1 MKIDDIRQGF
11 GSLWDSV
18 AEGWDRLRQ
27 GAAGALTRF
36 SPGEKSQLPAGSEV
50 DDPPFLPGAAS
61 WAMLGG
67 DVFEDERRVVVR
79 LEAPGMERED
89 FDVQVI
95 GEALVVRGEK
105 KFERETSEGGSEGR
119 WRVLQ
124 CAYGS
129 FHRSVPLPAPV
140 QADAAK
146 ASYRNGVLR
155 VELPK
160 REAAAPQARRIAIG

>member
-1 MKIDDIRQGF
+1 MKIDDIRRSV

-18 AEGWDRLRQ
+18 AGGWDRLRQ
-27 GAAGALTRF
+27 GATGALTRYR
-36 SPGEKSQLPAGSEV
+36 PGDKSNLPATTEV
-50 DDPPFLPGAAS
+50 DDALFPTGPA

-67 DVFEDERRVVVR
+67 DVFEDNRRIVVR

-95 GEALVVRGEK
+95 GETLFVRGEK
-105 KFERETSEGGSEGR
+105 KFKSEGSQGR

-124 CAYGS
+124 CAYGA
-129 FHRSVPLPAPV
+129 FQRSVPLPAAV
-140 QADAAK
+140 RAQDAK

-155 VELPK
+155 IELPK
-160 REAAAPQARRIAIG
+160 RTESSPQSRRIDVS

>member
-1 MKIDDIRQGF
+1 MKIDDMRQSF
-11 GSLWDSV
+11 GSLWDTV

-36 SPGEKSQLPAGSEV
+36 LPGDKSNLPARADT
-50 DDPPFLPGAAS
+50 DDAPFLPGPS
-61 WAMLGG
+61 WSMLGG
-67 DVFEDERRVVVR
+67 DVFEDDRRVVVR
-79 LEAPGMERED
+79 LEAPGMEREE

-95 GEALVVRGEK
+95 GDALVVRGEK
-105 KFERETSEGGSEGR
+105 KFERESSDGR

-124 CAYGS
+124 CAYGT
-129 FHRSVPLPAPV
+129 FHRSVPLPAAV

-160 REAAAPQARRIAIG
+160 RAAAAPKTRRIAIS

>member
-27 GAAGALTRF
+27 GAAGALTRYKP
-36 SPGEKSQLPAGSEV
+36 SEQSKLPPPADI
-50 DDPPFLPGAAS
+50 DDLPRLTPSS
-61 WAMLGG
+61 WALLGG
-67 DVFEDERRVVVR
+67 DVFEDEKRIVVR

-89 FDVQVI
+89 FDVQVL
-95 GEALVVRGEK
+95 GDTLVVRGEK
-105 KFERETSEGGSEGR
+105 KFERESTEGR

-124 CAYGS
+124 CAYGA
-129 FHRSVPLPAPV
+129 FDRSVPLPAAV
-140 QADAAK
+140 HADGAQ

-160 REAAAPQARRIAIG
+160 RDEAVPQARRIAIG